1 MIWEKTTAIMTDSVS
16 KNLKIGK
23 GVAETL
29 QSFYVSYHHLCKSH
43 PVDSFVQSNLSVLT
57 SVENELKFWE
67 KIQIMN
73 PAVKS
78 FLRGNT
84 SVVEAAITSILSLV
98 SHNKSA
104 HSTNQANLFGYIV
117 QREGQIKHI
126 ALYYECR
133 FTRLGYS
140 AASILQSLPYLHMLL
155 NKSNLSNQHIE
166 IVWMLLNSKFLIT
179 ELHAYFTHVVTLPFL
194 YFVEVNSQ
202 NGLLEM
208 FPCKLI
214 C

>member
-1 MIWEKTTAIMTDSVS
+1 
-16 KNLKIGK
+16 
-23 GVAETL
+23 
-29 QSFYVSYHHLCKSH
+29 
-43 PVDSFVQSNLSVLT
+43 
-57 SVENELKFWE
+57 
-67 KIQIMN
+67 MN

-84 SVVEAAITSILSLV
+84 IVVEAAITSILSLV

-166 IVWMLLNSKFLIT
+166 IV
-179 ELHAYFTHVVTLPFL
+179 
-194 YFVEVNSQ
+194 
-202 NGLLEM
+202 
-208 FPCKLI
+208 
-214 C
+214 